1 MSSQKNIFLRS
12 EANNFFLRNKIRLS
26 NVNYKTDEITAEVE
40 KIINPKIKIKILE
53 IGCCDAGMINY
64 LNINYKNVKCYGVD
78 PSDLALKSQKNNSL
92 VLKRG
97 TADNLSFGKNEFD
110 ILIFNFCLYLCD
122 TEDLIKIVA
131 EADRVL
137 KKNSYL
143 LIYDFYYKGLKYI
156 KYKHKKNIYSRKMD
170 FSKLFIWHPNYKL
183 IKIKKFMH
191 KPKNINFKNNKL
203 NQTAVYTLKKE

>member
-1 MSSQKNIFLRS
+1 
-12 EANNFFLRNKIRLS
+12 
-26 NVNYKTDEITAEVE
+26 
-40 KIINPKIKIKILE
+40 
-53 IGCCDAGMINY
+53 
-64 LNINYKNVKCYGVD
+64 
-78 PSDLALKSQKNNSL
+78 
-92 VLKRG
+92 
-97 TADNLSFGKNEFD
+97 
-110 ILIFNFCLYLCD
+110 LIFNFCLYLCD
-122 TEDLIKIVA
+122 TEDLIKIIT

-183 IKIKKFMH
+183 IKIKKFIH